1 MTTKPLKR
9 NLFWM
14 FFSFYGRIS
23 RREYWWAQLSLLAAF
38 VAAVIILER
47 SGGLDGP
54 EVSAAAVLSIVV
66 LLQII
71 WFFGICVAVKR
82 VHDIGWPGGLAVL
95 LFVPVL
101 GFLFWLKIG
110 FSRGQMTENRYGPP
124 GD

>member
-110 FSRGQMTENRYGPP
+110 FSRGQITENRYGPP
-124 GD
+124 GG